1 MTKLVIG
8 LEMHAEMKS
17 TTKVFSPSSNVYNK
31 MANVNINEIDLAF
44 PGFMPSLNEECVKKA
59 VEMALILKCDVAKYM
74 IFDRKN
80 YYYPDLPKGYQ
91 ITQNTRPVG
100 INGNLEVSL
109 NGSKFNVEI
118 LDIHLEEDAAALDH
132 LPTFSLID
140 YNRAGVPLLETVTAP
155 CMHSADEAIAFL
167 ETMCRI
173 YKYTGISEADTK
185 KGQIRCDVNVNLMD
199 DNGNYIT
206 PKVEIKNVN
215 SLANV
220 KLAIL
225 YEEKRQLE
233 SLKNNEPLYQET
245 RRFDESSGTTI
256 HMRSKADAIDYKY
269 FVEPNIPPY
278 EITDDFI
285 ENIRKTIPVLADA
298 RKDNYMNNLGLDE
311 YNANILIKDINIA
324 NYFEKCVEVGI
335 KPIIAANY
343 INGIITSYINEKD
356 ININDFYLKPEYL
369 KQINDAKESGILS
382 SKGVKE
388 VFYKS
393 LEEKEEPKNFIS
405 KEDAQVS
412 DENLIESIID
422 NILSSHEKEITIRSR
437 GADAALPAVH
447 GLRRRSLL
455 AGRPQRRTGRR
466 GQRGYRER
474 LQRF

>member
-245 RRFDESSGTTI
+245 RRFDEVSGTTV

-278 EITDDFI
+278 EITDEFV

-393 LEEKEEPKNFIS
+393 LEEKKEPKNFIS

-422 NILSSHEKEITIRSR
+422 RILSSHEKEITEYKNGRTNIFDFFVGQVMKETR
-437 GADAALPAVH
+437 GKANPIITKD
-447 GLRRRSLL
+447 LL
-455 AGRPQRRTGRR
+455 HKK
-466 GQRGYRER
+466 
-474 LQRF
+474 LD

>member
-233 SLKNNEPLYQET
+233 ALQNNEPLYQET
-245 RRFDESSGTTI
+245 RRFDEVSGTTV

-278 EITDDFI
+278 EITDEFV

-298 RKDNYMNNLGLDE
+298 RKDNYMSNLGLDE

-335 KPIIAANY
+335 KPIEAANY

-356 ININDFYLKPEYL
+356 ININDFYLKPEFL
-369 KQINDAKESGILS
+369 KQINDAKESGVLS

-393 LEEKEEPKNFIS
+393 LEEEKEPKNFIS
-405 KEDAQVS
+405 KDDAQVS

-422 NILSSHEKEITIRSR
+422 RILSSHEKEILEYKNGRTNIFDFFVGQVMKETR
-437 GADAALPAVH
+437 GKANPIITKD
-447 GLRRRSLL
+447 LL
-455 AGRPQRRTGRR
+455 HKK
-466 GQRGYRER
+466 
-474 LQRF
+474 LD

>member
-285 ENIRKTIPVLADA
+285 ENIRKTIPVLADI
-298 RKDNYMNNLGLDE
+298 RKDNYMNNLCLDE

-356 ININDFYLKPEYL
+356 ININDFYLKPEFL

-393 LEEKEEPKNFIS
+393 LEEKKEPKNFIS

-422 NILSSHEKEITIRSR
+422 NILSSHEKEITEYKNGRTNIFDFFVGQVMKETR
-437 GADAALPAVH
+437 GKANPIITKD
-447 GLRRRSLL
+447 LL
-455 AGRPQRRTGRR
+455 HKK
-466 GQRGYRER
+466 
-474 LQRF
+474 LD

>member
-109 NGSKFNVEI
+109 NSSKFNVEI

-245 RRFDESSGTTI
+245 RRFDETSGTTI

-278 EITDDFI
+278 EITDEFV
-285 ENIRKTIPVLADA
+285 ENIRKTIPVLADI

-393 LEEKEEPKNFIS
+393 LEEEKEPKNFIS
-405 KEDAQVS
+405 KDDAQVS

-422 NILSSHEKEITIRSR
+422 RILSSHEKEILEYKNGRTNIFDFFVGQVMKETR
-437 GADAALPAVH
+437 GKANPIITKD
-447 GLRRRSLL
+447 LL
-455 AGRPQRRTGRR
+455 HKK
-466 GQRGYRER
+466 
-474 LQRF
+474 LD

>member
-31 MANVNINEIDLAF
+31 MANVNVNEIDLAF

-80 YYYPDLPKGYQ
+80 YYYPDLPKGFQ

-245 RRFDESSGTTI
+245 RRFDETSGTTV

-278 EITDDFI
+278 EITDEFV
-285 ENIRKTIPVLADA
+285 ENIRKTIPVLADI

-393 LEEKEEPKNFIS
+393 LEEEKEPKNFIS

-422 NILSSHEKEITIRSR
+422 RILSSHEKEILEYKNGRTNIFDFFVGQVMKETR
-437 GADAALPAVH
+437 GKANPIITKD
-447 GLRRRSLL
+447 LL
-455 AGRPQRRTGRR
+455 HKK
-466 GQRGYRER
+466 
-474 LQRF
+474 LD

>member
-215 SLANV
+215 NLANV

-245 RRFDESSGTTI
+245 RRFDETSGTTV

-285 ENIRKTIPVLADA
+285 ENIRKTIPVLADI
-298 RKDNYMNNLGLDE
+298 RKDNYMNNLCLDE

-393 LEEKEEPKNFIS
+393 LEEKKEPKNFIS

-422 NILSSHEKEITIRSR
+422 NILSSHEKEITEYKNGRTNIFDFFVGQVMKETR
-437 GADAALPAVH
+437 GKANPIITKD
-447 GLRRRSLL
+447 LL
-455 AGRPQRRTGRR
+455 HKK
-466 GQRGYRER
+466 
-474 LQRF
+474 LD

>member
-74 IFDRKN
+74 LFDRKN

-132 LPTFSLID
+132 LQTFSLID

-173 YKYTGISEADTK
+173 YKYTDISEADTK

-199 DNGNYIT
+199 DNENYIT

-233 SLKNNEPLYQET
+233 ALQSNEPLYQET
-245 RRFDESSGTTI
+245 RRFDETSGTTV

-278 EITDDFI
+278 EITDEFV

-298 RKDNYMNNLGLDE
+298 RKGNYMSNLGLDE

-369 KQINDAKESGILS
+369 KQINDAKESGVLS

-393 LEEKEEPKNFIS
+393 LEEKKEPKNFIS

-422 NILSSHEKEITIRSR
+422 NILSSHEKEILEYKNGRTNIFDFFVGQVMKETR
-437 GADAALPAVH
+437 GKANPIITKD
-447 GLRRRSLL
+447 LL
-455 AGRPQRRTGRR
+455 HKK
-466 GQRGYRER
+466 
-474 LQRF
+474 LN

>member
-285 ENIRKTIPVLADA
+285 ENIRKTIPVLADI

-324 NYFEKCVEVGI
+324 NYFEKCIEVGI

-393 LEEKEEPKNFIS
+393 LEEEKEPKNFIS

-422 NILSSHEKEITIRSR
+422 RILSSHEKEILEYKNGRTNIFDFFVGQVMKETR
-437 GADAALPAVH
+437 GKANPIITKD
-447 GLRRRSLL
+447 LL
-455 AGRPQRRTGRR
+455 HKK
-466 GQRGYRER
+466 
-474 LQRF
+474 LD

>member
-155 CMHSADEAIAFL
+155 CIHSADEAIAFL

-285 ENIRKTIPVLADA
+285 ENIRKTIPVLADI

-393 LEEKEEPKNFIS
+393 LEEEKEPKNFIS
-405 KEDAQVS
+405 KENAQVS

-422 NILSSHEKEITIRSR
+422 RILSSHEKEILEYKNGRTNIFDFFVGQVMKETR
-437 GADAALPAVH
+437 GKANPIITKD
-447 GLRRRSLL
+447 LL
-455 AGRPQRRTGRR
+455 HKK
-466 GQRGYRER
+466 
-474 LQRF
+474 LD

>member
-100 INGNLEVSL
+100 INGNLDVSL

-215 SLANV
+215 NLANV

-245 RRFDESSGTTI
+245 RRFDETSGTTV

-285 ENIRKTIPVLADA
+285 ENIRKTIPVLADI
-298 RKDNYMNNLGLDE
+298 RKDNYMNNLCLDE

-369 KQINDAKESGILS
+369 KQINDAKESEILS

-422 NILSSHEKEITIRSR
+422 RILSSHEKEITEYKNGRTNIFDFFVGQVMKETR
-437 GADAALPAVH
+437 GKANPIITKD
-447 GLRRRSLL
+447 LL
-455 AGRPQRRTGRR
+455 HKK
-466 GQRGYRER
+466 
-474 LQRF
+474 LD

>member
-233 SLKNNEPLYQET
+233 ALQNNEPLYQET
-245 RRFDESSGTTI
+245 RRFDEVSGTTV

-285 ENIRKTIPVLADA
+285 ENIRKTIPVLADI

-324 NYFEKCVEVGI
+324 NYFEKCIEVGI

-393 LEEKEEPKNFIS
+393 LEEEKEPKNFIS

-422 NILSSHEKEITIRSR
+422 RILSSHEKEILEYKNGRTNIFDFFVGQVMKETR
-437 GADAALPAVH
+437 GKANPIITKD
-447 GLRRRSLL
+447 LL
-455 AGRPQRRTGRR
+455 HKK
-466 GQRGYRER
+466 
-474 LQRF
+474 LD

>member
-17 TTKVFSPSSNVYNK
+17 DTKVFSPSSNVYNK

-59 VEMALILKCDVAKYM
+59 VEMALILKCDIAKYM
-74 IFDRKN
+74 LFDRKN

-155 CMHSADEAIAFL
+155 CMHSADEAVAFL

-173 YKYTGISEADTK
+173 YKYTGISDADTK

-225 YEEKRQLE
+225 YEEKRQLAA
-233 SLKNNEPLYQET
+233 LQNNEPLYQET
-245 RRFDESSGTTI
+245 RRFDEISGMTV

-285 ENIRKTIPVLADA
+285 ENIRKTIPVLADE
-298 RKDNYMNNLGLDE
+298 RKENYINNLGLDE

-335 KPIIAANY
+335 KPVEAANY

-356 ININDFYLKPEYL
+356 ISINEFYLVPEYL
-369 KQINDAKESGILS
+369 KQLYDAKESGILS

-388 VFYKS
+388 VFFKS
-393 LEEKEEPKNFIS
+393 LESKKEPKNFIS
-405 KEDAQVS
+405 KDDAQVS
-412 DENLIESIID
+412 DESLIEQIID
-422 NILSSHEKEITIRSR
+422 NIISLHEKEVIEYKNGRTNIFDFFVGEVMKETRGKANPVKAKEIITREL
-437 GADAALPAVH
+437 DA
-447 GLRRRSLL
+447 RK
-455 AGRPQRRTGRR
+455 
-466 GQRGYRER
+466 
-474 LQRF
+474 

>member
-31 MANVNINEIDLAF
+31 MGNVNINEIDLAF

-100 INGNLEVSL
+100 INGNLDVSL

-393 LEEKEEPKNFIS
+393 LEEEKEPKNFIS

-422 NILSSHEKEITIRSR
+422 RILSSHEKEITEYKNGRTNIFDFFVGQVMKETR
-437 GADAALPAVH
+437 GKANPIITKD
-447 GLRRRSLL
+447 LL
-455 AGRPQRRTGRR
+455 HKK
-466 GQRGYRER
+466 
-474 LQRF
+474 LD

>member
-185 KGQIRCDVNVNLMD
+185 KGQIRCDVNVNIMD

-256 HMRSKADAIDYKY
+256 HMRSKADAIDYNY

-422 NILSSHEKEITIRSR
+422 NILSSHEKEITEYKNGRTNIFDFFVGQVMKETR
-437 GADAALPAVH
+437 GKANPIITKD
-447 GLRRRSLL
+447 LL
-455 AGRPQRRTGRR
+455 HKK
-466 GQRGYRER
+466 
-474 LQRF
+474 LD

>member
-91 ITQNTRPVG
+91 ITQNIRPVG

-245 RRFDESSGTTI
+245 RRFDETSGTTV

-285 ENIRKTIPVLADA
+285 ENIRKTIPVLADI

-393 LEEKEEPKNFIS
+393 LEEEKEPKNFIS

-422 NILSSHEKEITIRSR
+422 RILSSHEKEILEYKNGRTNIFDFFVGQVMKETR
-437 GADAALPAVH
+437 GKANPIITKD
-447 GLRRRSLL
+447 LL
-455 AGRPQRRTGRR
+455 HKK
-466 GQRGYRER
+466 
-474 LQRF
+474 LD

>member
-215 SLANV
+215 NLANV

-245 RRFDESSGTTI
+245 RRFDETSGTTV

-285 ENIRKTIPVLADA
+285 ENIRKTIPVLADI

-393 LEEKEEPKNFIS
+393 LEEEKEPKNFIS

-422 NILSSHEKEITIRSR
+422 RILSSHEKEITEYKNGRTNIFDFFVGQVMKETR
-437 GADAALPAVH
+437 GKANPIITKE
-447 GLRRRSLL
+447 LL
-455 AGRPQRRTGRR
+455 HQKLD
-466 GQRGYRER
+466 Y
-474 LQRF
+474 

>member
-233 SLKNNEPLYQET
+233 ALKNNEPLYQET

-285 ENIRKTIPVLADA
+285 ENIRKTIPVLADI

-393 LEEKEEPKNFIS
+393 LEEEKEPKNFIS

-412 DENLIESIID
+412 DEDLIESIID
-422 NILSSHEKEITIRSR
+422 RILSSHEKEILEYKNGRTNIFDFFIGQVMKETR
-437 GADAALPAVH
+437 GKANPIITKE
-447 GLRRRSLL
+447 LL
-455 AGRPQRRTGRR
+455 HKK
-466 GQRGYRER
+466 
-474 LQRF
+474 LD

>member
-8 LEMHAEMKS
+8 LEMHAEIKS

-285 ENIRKTIPVLADA
+285 ENIRKTIPVLADI

-335 KPIIAANY
+335 KPLEAANY

-393 LEEKEEPKNFIS
+393 LEEKKEPKNFIS

-422 NILSSHEKEITIRSR
+422 RILSSHEKEILEYKNGRTNIFDFFVGQVMKETR
-437 GADAALPAVH
+437 GKANPIITKD
-447 GLRRRSLL
+447 LL
-455 AGRPQRRTGRR
+455 HKK
-466 GQRGYRER
+466 
-474 LQRF
+474 LD

>member
-109 NGSKFNVEI
+109 NSSKFNVEI

-245 RRFDESSGTTI
+245 RRFDETSGTTV

-278 EITDDFI
+278 EITDEFV
-285 ENIRKTIPVLADA
+285 ENIRKTIPVLADI

-393 LEEKEEPKNFIS
+393 LEEEKEPKNFIS
-405 KEDAQVS
+405 KDDAQVS

-422 NILSSHEKEITIRSR
+422 RILSSHEKEILEYKNGRTNIFDFFVGQVMKETR
-437 GADAALPAVH
+437 GKANPIITKD
-447 GLRRRSLL
+447 LL
-455 AGRPQRRTGRR
+455 HKK
-466 GQRGYRER
+466 
-474 LQRF
+474 LD

>member
-285 ENIRKTIPVLADA
+285 ENIRKTIPVLADI

-356 ININDFYLKPEYL
+356 ININDFYLKPEFL

-393 LEEKEEPKNFIS
+393 LEEEKEPKNFIS

-422 NILSSHEKEITIRSR
+422 RILSSHEKEILEYKNGRTNIFDFFVGQVMKETR
-437 GADAALPAVH
+437 GKANPIITKD
-447 GLRRRSLL
+447 LL
-455 AGRPQRRTGRR
+455 HKK
-466 GQRGYRER
+466 
-474 LQRF
+474 LD

>member
-245 RRFDESSGTTI
+245 RRFDEPSGTTI

-285 ENIRKTIPVLADA
+285 ENIRKTIPVLADI

-356 ININDFYLKPEYL
+356 ININDLYLKPEYL

-393 LEEKEEPKNFIS
+393 LEEEKEPKNFIS

-422 NILSSHEKEITIRSR
+422 RILSSHEKEILEYKNGRTNIFDFFVGQVMKETR
-437 GADAALPAVH
+437 GKANPIITKE
-447 GLRRRSLL
+447 LL
-455 AGRPQRRTGRR
+455 HKK
-466 GQRGYRER
+466 
-474 LQRF
+474 LD

>member
-245 RRFDESSGTTI
+245 RRFDETSGTTVY
-256 HMRSKADAIDYKY
+256 MRSKADAIDYKY

-278 EITDDFI
+278 EITDEFV
-285 ENIRKTIPVLADA
+285 ENIRKTIPVLADI

-393 LEEKEEPKNFIS
+393 LEEEKEPKNFIS
-405 KEDAQVS
+405 KDDAQVS

-422 NILSSHEKEITIRSR
+422 RILSSHEKEILEYKNGRTNIFDFFVGQVMKETR
-437 GADAALPAVH
+437 GKANPIITKD
-447 GLRRRSLL
+447 LL
-455 AGRPQRRTGRR
+455 HKK
-466 GQRGYRER
+466 
-474 LQRF
+474 LD

>member
-100 INGNLEVSL
+100 INGNLDVSL

-173 YKYTGISEADTK
+173 YKYTDISEADTK

-393 LEEKEEPKNFIS
+393 LEEKKEPKNFIS

-422 NILSSHEKEITIRSR
+422 NILSSHEKEITEYKNGRTNIFDFFVGQVMKETR
-437 GADAALPAVH
+437 GKANPIITKD
-447 GLRRRSLL
+447 LL
-455 AGRPQRRTGRR
+455 HKK
-466 GQRGYRER
+466 
-474 LQRF
+474 LD

>member
-285 ENIRKTIPVLADA
+285 ENIRKNIPVLADI

-393 LEEKEEPKNFIS
+393 LEEEKEPKNFIS

-422 NILSSHEKEITIRSR
+422 RILSSHEKEILEYKNGRTNIFDFFVGQVMKETR
-437 GADAALPAVH
+437 GKANPIITKD
-447 GLRRRSLL
+447 LL
-455 AGRPQRRTGRR
+455 HKK
-466 GQRGYRER
+466 
-474 LQRF
+474 LD

>member
-74 IFDRKN
+74 LFDRKN

-245 RRFDESSGTTI
+245 RRFDETSGTTI

-278 EITDDFI
+278 EITDEFV

-298 RKDNYMNNLGLDE
+298 RKDNYMNNLSLDE

-335 KPIIAANY
+335 KPIIAANF

-393 LEEKEEPKNFIS
+393 LEEEKEPKNFIS
-405 KEDAQVS
+405 KDDAQVS

-422 NILSSHEKEITIRSR
+422 RILSSHEKEILEYKNGRTNIFDFFVGQVMKETR
-437 GADAALPAVH
+437 GKANPIITKD
-447 GLRRRSLL
+447 LL
-455 AGRPQRRTGRR
+455 HKK
-466 GQRGYRER
+466 
-474 LQRF
+474 LD

>member
-118 LDIHLEEDAAALDH
+118 LDIHLEEDAAALGH

-215 SLANV
+215 NLANV

-245 RRFDESSGTTI
+245 RRFDETSGTTV

-285 ENIRKTIPVLADA
+285 ENIRKTIPVLADI
-298 RKDNYMNNLGLDE
+298 RKDNYMNNLCLDE

-393 LEEKEEPKNFIS
+393 LEEKKEPKNFIS

-422 NILSSHEKEITIRSR
+422 RILSSHEKEITEYKNGRTNIFDFFVGQVMKETR
-437 GADAALPAVH
+437 GKANPIITKD
-447 GLRRRSLL
+447 LL
-455 AGRPQRRTGRR
+455 HKK
-466 GQRGYRER
+466 
-474 LQRF
+474 LD

>member
-285 ENIRKTIPVLADA
+285 ENIRKTIPVLADI

-335 KPIIAANY
+335 KPIIAANF

-393 LEEKEEPKNFIS
+393 LEEEKEPKNFIS

-422 NILSSHEKEITIRSR
+422 RILSSHEKEILEYKNGRTNIFDFFVGQVMKETR
-437 GADAALPAVH
+437 GKANPIITKD
-447 GLRRRSLL
+447 LL
-455 AGRPQRRTGRR
+455 HKK
-466 GQRGYRER
+466 
-474 LQRF
+474 LD

>member
-245 RRFDESSGTTI
+245 RRFDETSGTTV

-278 EITDDFI
+278 EITDEFI
-285 ENIRKTIPVLADA
+285 ENIRKTIPVLADI

-393 LEEKEEPKNFIS
+393 LEEEKEPKNFIS

-422 NILSSHEKEITIRSR
+422 RILSSHEKEILEYKNGRTNIFDFFVGQVMKETR
-437 GADAALPAVH
+437 GKANPIITKD
-447 GLRRRSLL
+447 LL
-455 AGRPQRRTGRR
+455 HKK
-466 GQRGYRER
+466 
-474 LQRF
+474 LD

>member
-31 MANVNINEIDLAF
+31 MANVNVNEIDLAF

-245 RRFDESSGTTI
+245 RRFDETSGTTV

-278 EITDDFI
+278 KITDEFV
-285 ENIRKTIPVLADA
+285 ENIRKTIPVLADI

-393 LEEKEEPKNFIS
+393 LEEEKEPKNFIS

-422 NILSSHEKEITIRSR
+422 RILSSHEKEILEYKNGRTNIFDFFVGQVMKETR
-437 GADAALPAVH
+437 GKANPIITKD
-447 GLRRRSLL
+447 LL
-455 AGRPQRRTGRR
+455 HKK
-466 GQRGYRER
+466 
-474 LQRF
+474 LD

>member
-285 ENIRKTIPVLADA
+285 ENIRKTIPVLADI
-298 RKDNYMNNLGLDE
+298 RKDNYMNNLCLDE

-422 NILSSHEKEITIRSR
+422 NILSSHEKEITEYKNGRTNIFDFFVGQVMKETR
-437 GADAALPAVH
+437 GKANPIITKD
-447 GLRRRSLL
+447 LL
-455 AGRPQRRTGRR
+455 HKK
-466 GQRGYRER
+466 
-474 LQRF
+474 LD

>member
-1 MTKLVIG
+1 MTKLVVG

-74 IFDRKN
+74 LFDRKN

-100 INGNLEVSL
+100 INGNLEVSV

-132 LPTFSLID
+132 LNTFSLID

-173 YKYTGISEADTK
+173 YKYTDISEADTK

-233 SLKNNEPLYQET
+233 ALNNNEPLYQET
-245 RRFDESSGTTI
+245 RRFDENSGMTV

-278 EITDDFI
+278 EITDEFV
-285 ENIRKTIPVLADA
+285 ENIRKTIPVLADE
-298 RKDNYMNNLGLDE
+298 RKENYINNFSLDE

-335 KPIIAANY
+335 KPSDAANY

-356 ININDFYLKPEYL
+356 ISINDFYLLPEYL
-369 KQINDAKESGILS
+369 KQINDAKEEGILS
-382 SKGVKE
+382 SKQVKE
-388 VFYKS
+388 IFYKS
-393 LEEKEEPKNFIS
+393 LDEEKEPKNFIS

-412 DENLIESIID
+412 DENLIENIVD
-422 NILSSHEKEITIRSR
+422 NILSLHEKEIIEYKSGRTNIFDFFV
-437 GADAALPAVH
+437 GEVMKETKGKANPIITKE
-447 GLRRRSLL
+447 LL
-455 AGRPQRRTGRR
+455 HKK
-466 GQRGYRER
+466 
-474 LQRF
+474 LD

>member
-74 IFDRKN
+74 LFDRKN

-132 LPTFSLID
+132 LQTFSLID

-173 YKYTGISEADTK
+173 YKYTDISEADTK

-233 SLKNNEPLYQET
+233 ALQNNEPLYQET
-245 RRFDESSGTTI
+245 RRFDEVSGTTV

-278 EITDDFI
+278 EITDEFV

-298 RKDNYMNNLGLDE
+298 RKDNYMSNLGLDE

-335 KPIIAANY
+335 KPIEAANY

-393 LEEKEEPKNFIS
+393 LEEEKEPKNFIS
-405 KEDAQVS
+405 KDDAQVS

-422 NILSSHEKEITIRSR
+422 RILSSHEKEILEYKNGRTNIFDFFVGQVMKETR
-437 GADAALPAVH
+437 GKANPIITKD
-447 GLRRRSLL
+447 LL
-455 AGRPQRRTGRR
+455 HKK
-466 GQRGYRER
+466 
-474 LQRF
+474 LD

>member
-74 IFDRKN
+74 LFDRKN

-100 INGNLEVSL
+100 INGNLDVSL

-285 ENIRKTIPVLADA
+285 ENIRKTIPVLADI

-393 LEEKEEPKNFIS
+393 LEEKKEPKNFIS

-422 NILSSHEKEITIRSR
+422 RILSSHEKEITEYKNGRTNIFDFFVGQVMKETR
-437 GADAALPAVH
+437 GKANPIITKD
-447 GLRRRSLL
+447 LL
-455 AGRPQRRTGRR
+455 HKK
-466 GQRGYRER
+466 
-474 LQRF
+474 LD

>member
-245 RRFDESSGTTI
+245 RRFDEVSGTTV

-335 KPIIAANY
+335 KPIISANY

-369 KQINDAKESGILS
+369 KQINDAKESEILS

-393 LEEKEEPKNFIS
+393 LEEKKEPKNFIS

-422 NILSSHEKEITIRSR
+422 RILSSHEKEITEYKNGRTNIFDFFVGQVMKETR
-437 GADAALPAVH
+437 GKANPIITKD
-447 GLRRRSLL
+447 LL
-455 AGRPQRRTGRR
+455 HKK
-466 GQRGYRER
+466 
-474 LQRF
+474 LD

>member
-74 IFDRKN
+74 LFDRKN

-132 LPTFSLID
+132 LQTFSLID

-173 YKYTGISEADTK
+173 YKYTDISEADTK

-233 SLKNNEPLYQET
+233 ALQNNEPLYQET
-245 RRFDESSGTTI
+245 RRFDETSGTTV

-269 FVEPNIPPY
+269 FVEPNIPLY
-278 EITDDFI
+278 EITDEFV

-298 RKDNYMNNLGLDE
+298 RKDNYMSNLGLDE

-369 KQINDAKESGILS
+369 KQINDAKESGVLS

-393 LEEKEEPKNFIS
+393 LEEEKEPKNFIS

-422 NILSSHEKEITIRSR
+422 NILSSHEKEILEYKNGRTNIFDFFVGQVMKETR
-437 GADAALPAVH
+437 GKANPIITKD
-447 GLRRRSLL
+447 LL
-455 AGRPQRRTGRR
+455 HKK
-466 GQRGYRER
+466 
-474 LQRF
+474 LD

>member
-245 RRFDESSGTTI
+245 RRFDETSGTTV

-278 EITDDFI
+278 EITDEFV
-285 ENIRKTIPVLADA
+285 ENIRKTIPVLADI

-311 YNANILIKDINIA
+311 DNANILMKVINIA
-324 NYFEKCVEVGI
+324 KDFEKCVEVGI
-335 KPIIAANY
+335 KPIIAADY

-393 LEEKEEPKNFIS
+393 LEEEKEPKNFIS
-405 KEDAQVS
+405 KDDAQVS

-422 NILSSHEKEITIRSR
+422 RILSSHEKEILEYKNGRTNIFDFFVGQVMKETR
-437 GADAALPAVH
+437 GKANPIITKD
-447 GLRRRSLL
+447 LL
-455 AGRPQRRTGRR
+455 HKK
-466 GQRGYRER
+466 
-474 LQRF
+474 LD

>member
-285 ENIRKTIPVLADA
+285 ENIRKTIPVLADI
-298 RKDNYMNNLGLDE
+298 RKDNYMNNLCLDE

-335 KPIIAANY
+335 KPIIAANF

-393 LEEKEEPKNFIS
+393 LEEKKEPKNFIS

-422 NILSSHEKEITIRSR
+422 RILSSHEKEITEYKNGRTNIFDFFVGQVMKETR
-437 GADAALPAVH
+437 GKANPIITKD
-447 GLRRRSLL
+447 LL
-455 AGRPQRRTGRR
+455 HKK
-466 GQRGYRER
+466 
-474 LQRF
+474 LD

>member
-74 IFDRKN
+74 LFDRKN

-100 INGNLEVSL
+100 INGNLEVLL

-132 LPTFSLID
+132 LQTFSLID

-173 YKYTGISEADTK
+173 YKYTDISEADTK

-233 SLKNNEPLYQET
+233 ALQNNEPLYQET
-245 RRFDESSGTTI
+245 RRFDETSGTTV

-278 EITDDFI
+278 EITDEFV

-298 RKDNYMNNLGLDE
+298 RKDNYMSNLGLDE

-369 KQINDAKESGILS
+369 KQINDAKESGVLS

-393 LEEKEEPKNFIS
+393 LEEKKEPKNFIS

-422 NILSSHEKEITIRSR
+422 NILSSHEKEILEYKNGRTNIFDFFVGEVMKETR
-437 GADAALPAVH
+437 GKANPIITKD
-447 GLRRRSLL
+447 LL
-455 AGRPQRRTGRR
+455 HKK
-466 GQRGYRER
+466 
-474 LQRF
+474 LD

>member
-74 IFDRKN
+74 LFDRKN

-109 NGSKFNVEI
+109 NDSKFNVEI

-173 YKYTGISEADTK
+173 YKYTDISEADTK

-233 SLKNNEPLYQET
+233 ALQNNEPLYQET
-245 RRFDESSGTTI
+245 RRFDEVSGTTV

-278 EITDDFI
+278 EITNEFV

-298 RKDNYMNNLGLDE
+298 RKDNYMSNLGLDE

-335 KPIIAANY
+335 KPIEAANY

-356 ININDFYLKPEYL
+356 ININDFYLKPEFL
-369 KQINDAKESGILS
+369 KQINDAKESGVLS
-382 SKGVKE
+382 SKQVKE

-393 LEEKEEPKNFIS
+393 LEEEKEPKNFIS

-422 NILSSHEKEITIRSR
+422 RILSSHEKEILEYKNGRTNIFDFFVGQVMKETR
-437 GADAALPAVH
+437 GKANPIITKE
-447 GLRRRSLL
+447 LL
-455 AGRPQRRTGRR
+455 HKK
-466 GQRGYRER
+466 
-474 LQRF
+474 LD